1 MESVVAYPIPDVPPT
16 TRMTWGFEVMVFEE
30 NLGQSARMTEY
41 ELGSDDVEGLKLVH
55 FETARVETCPALNPK
70 LAKLGGSLREVR

>member
-1 MESVVAYPIPDVPPT
+1 
-16 TRMTWGFEVMVFEE
+16 MTKYG
-30 NLGQSARMTEY
+30 
-41 ELGSDDVEGLKLVH
+41 LGSDDVEGLKLVH